1 MEFRCSFL
9 RRHFTGKLV
18 VASQNV
24 GCFVRLNHWKS
35 LCYWLFHTLKKSVF
49 IRDGPLENLWGKN
62 YSCYGLKK
70 IHTRNLITQKNSCCS
85 KIPLRTPHNFSNGPS
100 VMLAEHF
107 GGNCHISTPQTII
120 RLWIPPTTFNLLYKK
135 CTLSVLLLIVFL
147 FCFLLDNST
156 KTVVVYTIYSKV
168 SELFPVNDRLVFAS
182 SALS

>member
-62 YSCYGLKK
+62 YSCCGLKK
-70 IHTRNLITQKNSCCS
+70 IHTRNLITIKITDS
-85 KIPLRTPHNFSNGPS
+85 KKDSSEPS
-100 VMLAEHF
+100 R
-107 GGNCHISTPQTII
+107 IS
-120 RLWIPPTTFNLLYKK
+120 
-135 CTLSVLLLIVFL
+135 
-147 FCFLLDNST
+147 
-156 KTVVVYTIYSKV
+156 VV
-168 SELFPVNDRLVFAS
+168 S
-182 SALS
+182 SAYWLNLKSMPLISMPLILCFFRMASASISADRINRYGDKGQPCLTPRLSLKKLLAHPLFRIQLSILQ